1 MSANRVS
8 STPSVEPLWDAGQLS
23 RRLGIHRNRLYLLV
37 RTGRIPHL
45 HVGRTLRFN
54 PDAIRAWERSGGWV
68 TPNVAE
74 ARASAKRVV
83 KGSALRKGGAQ

>member
-1 MSANRVS
+1 MSSPHVL
-8 STPSVEPLWDAGQLS
+8 TPSSVEPLWDAGQLS

-45 HVGRTLRFN
+45 HVGRTLRFD

-68 TPNVAE
+68 TPN
-74 ARASAKRVV
+74 
-83 KGSALRKGGAQ
+83 LRRGVSTGREDV